1 MKPIIMDMREIS
13 DSTEAYAAKPHK
25 VFIIFIYTIL
35 GMFAAALIWSYFWK
49 LDIVVKSN
57 GIFKTQ
63 DSANVISA
71 ETGGKIVTVY
81 MKEGIYVNE
90 GDILLTIDHEKEDKQ
105 LEIYMEML
113 SETEERLS
121 MLEGYQDY
129 LDDKISELETFKE
142 NRFYHEYAA
151 RAGIITANKDAGER
165 IKDNQIMQYEQNI
178 KSIEESIA
186 YYQNQKDEY
195 SQAVC
200 CIKNKNNTFSEED
213 TYYFSLIDSYLM
225 SCKTINEKYVD
236 SHGNITEDGKKALS
250 SLEMEQI
257 TALQQQIT
265 TVEGT
270 LLTLKGNL
278 DTVKT
283 QLAATKNGTEGYT
296 KETAVLTEKNAVS
309 AELSG
314 YEAKKK
320 EYEENIKSIEDSI
333 KKCEVQAQSSGYVSI
348 LTQTETGQYIQSG
361 TGICEIIPKATNSY
375 YAEVYVSNQ
384 DMGMIAE
391 GQKVKLEIAAYP
403 SSEYGMLEGVIDT
416 VSKDIKADSSTGS
429 AYYLVKVCC
438 DKTELYNKDGKAV
451 TVING
456 MACQAKIITDEQSVL
471 RYVLDKIDLI
481 D

>member
-25 VFIIFIYTIL
+25 IFVIFIYTIL
-35 GMFAAALIWSYFWK
+35 GMLAVALIWAYFWK

-57 GIFKTQ
+57 GIFKIQ
-63 DSANVISA
+63 DSANVISV
-71 ETGGKIVTVY
+71 ETGGRVVAVY
-81 MKEGIYVNE
+81 MQEGIYVNE
-90 GDILLTIDHEKEDKQ
+90 GDTLLTIDHEKEDEQ
-105 LEIYMEML
+105 LEIYTEML

-129 LDDKISELETFKE
+129 LDDKIQELEAFKE
-142 NRFYHEYAA
+142 NRFYQEYAA

-165 IKDNQIMQYEQNI
+165 TKDNQIMQYEQNI
-178 KSIEESIA
+178 KSTEESIA
-186 YYQNQKDEY
+186 YYQNQKEEY
-195 SQAVC
+195 SQAVR
-200 CIKNKNNTFSEED
+200 CIKEKNNTFSEED
-213 TYYFSLIDSYLM
+213 TYYYSLIDSYLM
-225 SCKTINEKYVD
+225 SCKTINEKYAD
-236 SHGNITEDGKKALS
+236 SDGNITEDGKKALN

-257 TALQQQIT
+257 TALQQQIA

-278 DTVKT
+278 DTAET
-283 QLAATKNGTEGYT
+283 QLAVTKNGTEGYT
-296 KETAVLTEKNAVS
+296 KETTVLTEKNAVS
-309 AELSG
+309 TELSG

-320 EYEENIKSIEDSI
+320 EYEENIKSIESSI
-333 KKCEVQAQSSGYVSI
+333 KKCEIQAQSSGYVSI
-348 LTQTETGQYIQSG
+348 LTQTEAGQYIQSG
-361 TGICEIIPKATNSY
+361 TGICEIIPKGTNSY

-416 VSKDIKADSSTGS
+416 VSKDIKADNSTGS
-429 AYYLVKVCC
+429 AYYLVRVRC
-438 DKTELYNKDGKAV
+438 DKTELYNKEGKAV